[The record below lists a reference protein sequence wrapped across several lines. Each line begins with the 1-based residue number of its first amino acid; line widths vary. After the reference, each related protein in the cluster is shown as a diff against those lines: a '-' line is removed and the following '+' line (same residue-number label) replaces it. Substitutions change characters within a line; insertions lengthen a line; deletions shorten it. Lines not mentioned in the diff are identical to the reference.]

1 MRSFVVTVP
10 GPQTLKQSDYSDF
23 APFRGSPELRW
34 RFCSCVNVLKRLL
47 EAFSSIYL
55 SLDRLKQRRAV
66 GASTTDPWRLRLF
79 HMFQK
84 KFKTI
89 STTQRLPQSEA
100 QISQQHPSGWLQ
112 YCSSKPSGAADLA
125 KSVVQEP
132 SAWRL
137 ALPLLSLEVQ
147 QPPSAPPHFSLRADT
162 SLSRRSRRSRRAA
175 KSISQPQEPEPE
187 SEPDGTSLILWVRT
201 SGEPGLRSISLPGKH
216 RGTG

>member
-1 MRSFVVTVP
+1 M
-10 GPQTLKQSDYSDF
+10 
-23 APFRGSPELRW
+23 
-34 RFCSCVNVLKRLL
+34 NVLKRLL
-47 EAFSSIYL
+47 EAVSSIYL
-55 SLDRLKQRRAV
+55 SLDCLKQRRAV
-66 GASTTDPWRLRLF
+66 GAPTTDPWR
-79 HMFQK
+79 
-84 KFKTI
+84 
-89 STTQRLPQSEA
+89 A
-100 QISQQHPSGWLQ
+100 QTVLHVSKEVKAKISQQHPSSRLQ

-125 KSVVQEP
+125 KSVVDEP
-132 SAWRL
+132 SARHL

-175 KSISQPQEPEPE
+175 KSISQPQEPESEPE